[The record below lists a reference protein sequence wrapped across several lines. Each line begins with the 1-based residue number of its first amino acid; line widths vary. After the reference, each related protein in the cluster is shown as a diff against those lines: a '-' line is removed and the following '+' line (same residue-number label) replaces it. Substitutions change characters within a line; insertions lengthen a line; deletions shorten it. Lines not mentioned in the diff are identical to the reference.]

1 MKYQIKFPKRSLAKK
16 FENRLKK
23 IPSKNIRNKIKEK
36 ILSLADNPRPQGE
49 PKIKPP
55 IKLYGYVA
63 QYRLRI
69 GDYRILYDVDDK
81 KRIVWIYYLRKRN
94 ERTY

>member
-1 MKYQIKFPKRSLAKK
+1 MKYQAKFPTQSLVKK
-16 FENRLKK
+16 FENRPKK
-23 IPSKNIRNKIKEK
+23 IPSKNIQNKIKDK
-36 ILSLADNPRPQGE
+36 ILTLAGNPRPQGK

-55 IKLYGYVA
+55 IKLYSYVA

-69 GDYRILYDVDDK
+69 GDYRVLYDVDDK
-81 KRIVWIYYLRKRN
+81 KGIVWLYCLRKRN